1 MGWVQ
6 EAWRTVA
13 EATLG
18 QYLPVLILGVLTL
31 LMIMGALA
39 LPKLVAP
46 RRPSIS
52 KLSTYES
59 GEVPIGNARGPID
72 VQYYLYVIVFLIIDI
87 EAVFLIPWALNAS
100 SLGVAGLVELAI
112 FVGLVLLGWV
122 YAWKK
127 GALQWQS

>member
-1 MGWVQ
+1 M
-6 EAWRTVA
+6 A

-18 QYLPVLILGVLTL
+18 RYLPVLILALLGFAILIVTLSLT
-31 LMIMGALA
+31 
-39 LPKLVAP
+39 KLVAP
-46 RRPSIS
+46 KRPTAG

-59 GEVPIGNARGPID
+59 GEVPVGSARGPID
-72 VQYYLYVIVFLIIDI
+72 VQYYLYVIVFLIIDV
-87 EAVFLIPWALNAS
+87 EAIFLIPWALRALD
-100 SLGVAGLVELAI
+100 LGIAGMIELAI